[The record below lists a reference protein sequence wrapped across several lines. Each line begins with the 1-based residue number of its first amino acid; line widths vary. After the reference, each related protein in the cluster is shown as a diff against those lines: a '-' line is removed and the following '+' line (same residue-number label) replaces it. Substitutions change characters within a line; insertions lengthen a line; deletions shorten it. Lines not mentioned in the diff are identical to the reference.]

1 MSIDGLLDTPLT
13 PWMMGGGPDGDIVLS
28 SRIRLARNWEGIPF
42 PNRADPQKLDAV
54 TAEVRKSVASLRKA
68 DKHQYLLVEMDKLSP
83 LERQVLVEKHIVS
96 PNLAEQ
102 PANRAVLVRDDAAV
116 SIMINEEDHLRIQCL
131 VPGLNLR
138 DANELANTVDDIL
151 EAKIT
156 FAYNEQAGYITACPT
171 NIGTGLRASVMVHL
185 PALVLTRQIN
195 RIMTAAT
202 QLGLAVRGLY
212 GEGTEAFGNI
222 FQISNQLTLGHS
234 EQEII
239 DNLEGI
245 AKQVVEQER
254 LAREA
259 LIAGSGEALADRVWR
274 AYGVLRYARIVSGQ
288 EALTLLSEVR
298 LGIDL
303 KIITGVPTAVFNE
316 LLVTTRPNFLQ
327 KIAGRPHIETAERD
341 QLRAQ
346 LIREKLADQ
355 STEEEKNNA

>member
-1 MSIDGLLDTPLT
+1 MSIEGLLDQPLT

-28 SRIRLARNWEGIPF
+28 SRIRLARNLEGVPF
-42 PNRADPQKLDAV
+42 PNRANAQALDQV
-54 TAEVRKSVASLRKA
+54 VAELRKSVAGLRKG
-68 DKHQYLLVEMDKLSP
+68 DKHQYLLVEMAKLSP
-83 LERQVLVEKHIVS
+83 LERHVLVEKHIVS
-96 PNLAEQ
+96 PNLAEE
-102 PANRAVLVRDDAAV
+102 PANRAVIVRDDAAV

-131 VPGLNLR
+131 VPGLNLK
-138 DANELANTVDDIL
+138 AASELADRVDDIL
-151 EAKIT
+151 EAKHT
-156 FAYNEQAGYITACPT
+156 FAYHEQTGYLTACPT

-195 RIMTAAT
+195 QIVSAAT

-212 GEGTEAFGNI
+212 GEGTEAFGNM

-239 DNLEGI
+239 DNLQSI
-245 AKQVVEQER
+245 AKQIVEQER
-254 LAREA
+254 SARQA
-259 LIAGSGEALADRVWR
+259 LVAGSGEALADRVWR
-274 AYGVLRYARIVSGQ
+274 AYGILSYARIVSGQ

-303 KIITGVPTAVFNE
+303 GIITAVPAEVFNE

-327 KIAGRPHIETAERD
+327 KLVGRFDSGAGERD

-346 LIREKLADQ
+346 LIRERLTAQNMK
-355 STEEEKNNA
+355 EGNPNA